1 MMTSPESLADDARS
15 KRFMKRFVI
24 GFAIVEA
31 ILIGFA
37 LFSRYFQGSVQ

>member
-1 MMTSPESLADDARS
+1 MMNEQLSDLERS
-15 KRFMKRFVI
+15 QRFTKRFVI

-37 LFSRYFQGSVQ
+37 IFSRYFQGRIQ

>member
-1 MMTSPESLADDARS
+1 MMVDQLSDLDRS
-15 KRFMKRFVI
+15 QRFMRRFVI

-37 LFSRYFQGSVQ
+37 LFSRYFQGRIQ